1 VDFESVG
8 KVKHVERG
16 GRVRGVELVLDSAGS
31 GLGQRGM
38 NVEFR
43 VAVEVFGA
51 YRVVWVS
58 YMLFLPRV
66 RGHVDQVEGVGEVES
81 DVYWGVETNWKKI
94 VEYWVNLLVH
104 HIHVHV
110 HTDEFEK
117 LDFVH

>member
-8 KVKHVERG
+8 KVKRVERG
-16 GRVRGVELVLDSAGS
+16 GRGRVVELVRGID
-31 GLGQRGM
+31 LGPGPRGM

-43 VAVEVFGA
+43 VAVEVFEE